1 MDLGRL
7 GGDRQ
12 ELCQYLKVALQ
23 ALGGKGASLS
33 AGDFASRWRW
43 AAFPQG
49 WGLGAGNFNPF
60 FDAEPSSE
68 FSQDQAVGG
77 AGYSCDLQPRALRVF
92 FSWLF

>member
-23 ALGGKGASLS
+23 ALGAKGASLS

-49 WGLGAGNFNPF
+49 WDWGPVI
-60 FDAEPSSE
+60 STR
-68 FSQDQAVGG
+68 FSMQSRVLNAVRIR
-77 AGYSCDLQPRALRVF
+77 Q
-92 FSWLF
+92 